1 MIKFLYRLKRNAG
14 QPGPTPLR
22 SGDDPFA
29 HPEIASMDL
38 RMLAD
43 LPPEQLR
50 DREGDKRAESP
61 SPVRRLSLDPK
72 TCVS

>member
-1 MIKFLYRLKRNAG
+1 
-14 QPGPTPLR
+14 
-22 SGDDPFA
+22 
-29 HPEIASMDL
+29 
-38 RMLAD
+38 MLAD